1 MTVKPLKRS
10 EMLGKEFFCDG
21 DGDDFPPGRWKVRRI
36 VDNEY
41 LCVRL
46 SGDNQNRSKLENFDI
61 GYVHHAY
68 DETQQ
73 HLREQGPIWRDTR

>member
-1 MTVKPLKRS
+1 MTIEPLTRS
-10 EMLGKEFFCDG
+10 EMLGKEFYCNG

-36 VDNEY
+36 VSNEY
-41 LCVRL
+41 VCVRL
-46 SGDNQNRSKLENFDI
+46 SGDDNRSVENFDI

-73 HLREQGPIWRDTR
+73 HVREQGPIY